1 MSGTTGS
8 TRNTAVVQ
16 AMKTPYV
23 EVNLDQRTH
32 GTEPFDPLDRAN
44 HSTHAYFTIVWR
56 GVEHE
61 VSVESKWYGHM
72 GEWWI
77 IPRYARPALTEAA
90 SKRVREAVTAPM
102 MEWIESPAYAE
113 SVKASIASKVRRE
126 IADERYS
133 TTGPRRMLARYE
145 ACLDPETVTKLE
157 AAIEALEAFFAAMKA
172 CE

>member
-1 MSGTTGS
+1 MSGKTSS

-23 EVNLDQRTH
+23 EVNLDQRTY
-32 GTEPFDPLDRAN
+32 GKEDFDPLDKAN
-44 HSTHAYFTIVWR
+44 HSTHAYFTITWR

-77 IPRYARPALTEAA
+77 IPRYARPGLTDAA
-90 SKRVREAVTAPM
+90 NKRVREAVTAPM
-102 MEWIESPAYAE
+102 LEWIESPAYGE
-113 SVKASIASKVRRE
+113 SVKASIASKIRGE
-126 IADERYS
+126 IAAERYS

-145 ACLDPETVTKLE
+145 ACLDAEQVTKLE
-157 AAIEALEAFFAAMKA
+157 AAIEALDAYLAALKA